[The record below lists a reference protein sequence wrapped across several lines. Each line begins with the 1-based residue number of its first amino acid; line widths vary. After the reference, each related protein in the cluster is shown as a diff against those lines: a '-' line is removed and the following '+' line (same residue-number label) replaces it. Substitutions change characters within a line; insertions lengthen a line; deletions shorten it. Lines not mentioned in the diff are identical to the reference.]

1 MTALPDPDM
10 QAEFYSGV
18 TAKRLFAFLI
28 DGARLDGGSALLHT
42 VGYTVSMAV
51 PILQIISILLMLT
64 TARGQGLSDHMLGTV
79 MLKRRA

>member
-28 DGARLDGGSALLHT
+28 DSVLIFAIAAVIVPFTAFLGLLVWPMLYLT
-42 VGYTVSMAV
+42 VGFIYEWR
-51 PILQIISILLMLT
+51 
-64 TARGQGLSDHMLGTV
+64 RGALEWE
-79 MLKRRA
+79 